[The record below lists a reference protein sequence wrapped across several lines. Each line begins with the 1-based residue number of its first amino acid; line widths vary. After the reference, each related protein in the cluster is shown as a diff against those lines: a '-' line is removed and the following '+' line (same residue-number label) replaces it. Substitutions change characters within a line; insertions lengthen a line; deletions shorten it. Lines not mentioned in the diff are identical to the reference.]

1 MRNPASVFNGL
12 APPPSALLVRVLDF
26 RVASPRR
33 GLPDAGRAGAVG
45 DFARPAVGIGEPA
58 IEATDLRWSEQPGLV
73 LNADPSDG
81 I

>member
-1 MRNPASVFNGL
+1 M
-12 APPPSALLVRVLDF
+12 RVLDF

-58 IEATDLRWSEQPGLV
+58 YR
-73 LNADPSDG
+73 SDG
-81 I
+81 PAVVGTAGAGLKC